1 MRLSSLD
8 ILSMSHSYQLI
19 WFRQDLRIH
28 DHTALWHATQA
39 GQCIAL
45 VILSPEQWQQH
56 DDAPIKIEF
65 YLRQLQQLKQQLN
78 TLNIPLIIQHI
89 PLWKDVGNFFTELL
103 QRINIENVYANI
115 ELGVNELKRDHDV
128 QKVLNQQPHILT
140 QILRSIFTILFGK
153 RYSQINTDQHQ
164 SSLILE

>member
-1 MRLSSLD
+1 MGLSSLD

-28 DHTALWHATQA
+28 DHAALWHATQA

-103 QRINIENVYANI
+103 QR
-115 ELGVNELKRDHDV
+115 
-128 QKVLNQQPHILT
+128 LT
-140 QILRSIFTILFGK
+140 
-153 RYSQINTDQHQ
+153 
-164 SSLILE
+164 SSPT

>member
-78 TLNIPLIIQHI
+78 TLNIPLTIQHI

-128 QKVLNQQPHILT
+128 QKVLNQQ
-140 QILRSIFTILFGK
+140 QK
-153 RYSQINTDQHQ
+153 E
-164 SSLILE
+164 LILQRGV